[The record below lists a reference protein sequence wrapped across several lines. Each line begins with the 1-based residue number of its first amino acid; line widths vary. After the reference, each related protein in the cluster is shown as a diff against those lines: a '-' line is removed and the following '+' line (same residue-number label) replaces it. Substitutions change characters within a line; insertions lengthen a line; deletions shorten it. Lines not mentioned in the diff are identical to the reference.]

1 MIEVKNLYKKYRIF
15 SSIKDRILAVL
26 SFGFFKGKNEFL
38 ILKDL
43 NFRVENSEVL
53 GIIGK
58 NGAGKSTLLKT
69 IMGVSQFESGEIISN
84 GKIRSILELGVGF
97 NPELSGKEN
106 LYYNGLV
113 LGYTPNEMSELE
125 NRIFSFAGLTEFKNN
140 SLKTYSTG
148 MVMRLAFSLA
158 VAKRPEILLVDE
170 ALSVGDASFQSKCI
184 EKFKEFKKLGT
195 SILLV
200 SHDLNLLQMISD
212 KILVLH
218 MGKNF
223 YLGNP
228 KIAIRKYIQL
238 LGEHETENLELKN
251 PIIQNLK
258 VQLKTKNISKKI
270 FSTTEIVNLKIEFEL
285 NKNLEELTIGFHIDD
300 EKGLRVFG
308 TNTFHHNKFLKNLK
322 AKKNYKLEF
331 SFPINLNSG
340 KYSLGLAFH
349 KGENHTIKSYLWR
362 DGILDFE
369 VEKSGLPKFDGKVY
383 LPTKIKVGNQNESH
397 H

>member
-1 MIEVKNLYKKYRIF
+1 MIEIKNLYKKYRTF

-26 SFGFFKGKNEFL
+26 SFGFYSGKNEFL

-43 NFRVENSEVL
+43 NFKVNDSEIL

-69 IMGVSQFESGEIISN
+69 IMGVSEFETGEIISS

-113 LGYTPNEMSELE
+113 LGYTPKEMKELKDQ
-125 NRIFSFAGLTEFKNN
+125 IFSFADLEEFKDH

-195 SILLV
+195 TILLV
-200 SHDLNLLQMISD
+200 SHDLNLLQLISD
-212 KILVLH
+212 KILVLNH
-218 MGKNF
+218 GKNF

-228 KIAIRKYIQL
+228 KTAISKYIQL
-238 LGEHETENLELKN
+238 LGENETELIKLKN
-251 PIIQNLK
+251 EIIQNLS
-258 VQLKTKNISKKI
+258 VQLKAKNVSKKI

-285 NKNLEELTIGFHIDD
+285 NQHLEELTIGFHIDD

-308 TNTFHHNKFLKNLK
+308 TNSFHHKKYFKNLK
-322 AKKNYKLEF
+322 VNKKYIIEF
-331 SFPINLNSG
+331 SFPININSG
-340 KYSLGLAFH
+340 KYSIGLAFH

-362 DGILDFE
+362 DGIIDFE
-369 VEKSGLPKFDGKVY
+369 VEKSGLPKFDGKIY
-383 LPTKIKVGNQNESH
+383 LPTKIKVDNQNESH